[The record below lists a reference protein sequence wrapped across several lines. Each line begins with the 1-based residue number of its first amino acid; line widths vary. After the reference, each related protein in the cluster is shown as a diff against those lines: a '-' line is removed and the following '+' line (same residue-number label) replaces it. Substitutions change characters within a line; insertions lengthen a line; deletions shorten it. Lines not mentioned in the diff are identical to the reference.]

1 MKANFIFI
9 EFHELLSGEW
19 PSGLKHCNQNWKFH
33 DLNPSRHSIGLRDPS
48 DLQVKSVKMQ

>member
-33 DLNPSRHSIGLRDPS
+33 DLNPSRHSIGLRDP
-48 DLQVKSVKMQ
+48 Q